1 MIHPEYPE
9 KQVRIGQQM
18 HPGTWEAVE
27 QVLKENHDMFAWQP
41 EDMVGIDPRIVM
53 HKLNIQPDAKPVQQ
67 QRRRF
72 GAQQDEIIR
81 KEAEELLAIEH
92 IREIQFPRWL
102 VNVVL
107 VPKRNGNWRM
117 CVDFQQLNKSS
128 YHCPN

>member
-1 MIHPEYPE
+1 
-9 KQVRIGQQM
+9 
-18 HPGTWEAVE
+18 
-27 QVLKENHDMFAWQP
+27 MFAWQP